1 MGRKYEQKYQSVSS
15 GFGPFRCTHCG
26 TAVIPPASG
35 SRHRNHCPACLRSLH
50 VDLLPGDRRSR
61 CRDIMHPIALWVK
74 DDGEL
79 SILHRCEK
87 CGTVKSNRI
96 LPDDSE
102 PLISELAARPALA
115 VGLA

>member
-1 MGRKYEQKYQSVSS
+1 MGRKYEQKFESVSN
-15 GFGPFRCTHCG
+15 GFGPFQCAHCG
-26 TAVIPPASG
+26 MPVALPTSG
-35 SRHRNHCPACLRSLH
+35 SRHRNHCPACLHSLH

-61 CRDIMHPIALWVK
+61 CKGIMHPIALWVK
-74 DDGEL
+74 DNGEL

-102 PLISELAARPALA
+102 LIIGELAKRPAMA